1 MLDMDQQFEFK
12 KEYKMVLGI
21 LMGIGILTLVLAI
34 FLLPSNRVWA
44 NVLLNN
50 IYYLAFALVG
60 YLFISVHIV
69 GQAGWH
75 TSIQR
80 IPEAMGSFLP
90 VAAVLMGILL
100 FGAHDL
106 YHWTH
111 DHLDAILEGKTAYL
125 NMPFFILR
133 MAVYFGGWIFLGSR
147 IRKLSVKSDSDPDLK
162 YFRKSIYYGAA
173 YIVFF
178 AITSSTASW
187 DWIMSIDAH
196 WFSTLFGWYI
206 FISIFVSG
214 IAVIILIV
222 LFLKSQGY
230 LPHVNNEHIHDL
242 GKYLFAFSVFW
253 MYLWFSQYMLIW
265 YANIPEETVYFI
277 QRVEEYKFLFY
288 GNFIINFFVPFLIL
302 LHRKAPRLNRVMLI
316 GSVVVFIGHW
326 IDLFLAIMPGVLGDK
341 AAIGIFE
348 IGLTIGYGGLFLWVV
363 FRSLSKASLVPY
375 NHPFFKESQEYH
387 NL

>member
-1 MLDMDQQFEFK
+1 MDQQFEFK
-12 KEYKMVLGI
+12 KEYKIVLGI
-21 LMGIGILTLVLAI
+21 LIGIGIITLVISVAS
-34 FLLPSNRVWA
+34 LPSNRVWA
-44 NVLLNN
+44 NVLQNN
-50 IYYLAFALVG
+50 IYFLAFALVG

-90 VAAVLMGILL
+90 VAAVLMGVLL

-106 YHWTH
+106 YQWTNE
-111 DHLDAILEGKTAYL
+111 HLDPVLEKKTAYL
-125 NMPFFILR
+125 NIPFFILR
-133 MAVYFGGWIFLGSR
+133 MVVYFSGWIFLGSR
-147 IRKLSVKSDSDPDLK
+147 LRKFSVKSDTDPDLR
-162 YFRKSIYYGAA
+162 YFRKSIYYGSAFIA
-173 YIVFF
+173 FF
-178 AITSSTASW
+178 AVTSSTASW
-187 DWIMSIDAH
+187 DWIMSLDAH

-214 IAVIILIV
+214 IAVIILLV

-230 LPHVNNEHIHDL
+230 LPHVNNEHMHDL
-242 GKYLFAFSVFW
+242 GKYLFGFSIFW

-277 QRVEEYKFLFY
+277 QRVEEHKVLFY

-302 LHRKAPRLNRVMLI
+302 LHRRAPRLNRVMLV
-316 GSVVVFIGHW
+316 GAVVVFVGHW
-326 IDLFLAIMPGVLGDK
+326 IDLFLSIMPGVLGDK
-341 AAIGIFE
+341 TVIGIPE
-348 IGLTIGYGGLFLWVV
+348 IGLTVGYCGIFVWVV
-363 FRSLSKASLVPY
+363 FRSLTKASLVPF

>member
-1 MLDMDQQFEFK
+1 MDQQFEFK
-12 KEYKMVLGI
+12 RKYKIVLGI
-21 LMGIGILTLVLAI
+21 LIGIGVLTLI
-34 FLLPSNRVWA
+34 FSILMLPSNRVWA

-50 IYYLAFALVG
+50 FYYLAFALVG

-106 YHWTH
+106 YEWSHE
-111 DHLDAILEGKTAYL
+111 HLDARLEKKTAYL
-125 NMPFFILR
+125 NMPFFIIR

-147 IRKLSVKSDSDPDLK
+147 LRKLSVKSDSNPDLK
-162 YFRKSIYYGAA
+162 YFRRSIYYGSA
-173 YIVFF
+173 YIAFF

-196 WFSTLFGWYI
+196 WYSTLFGWYI

-222 LFLKSQGY
+222 MFLKSQGY
-230 LPHVNNEHIHDL
+230 LPHVNKEHMHDL
-242 GKYLFAFSVFW
+242 GKYLFGFSIFW

-277 QRVEEYKFLFY
+277 TRIEDHKVLFY

-302 LHRKAPRLNRVMLI
+302 IHRKAPRQNRVMLVGAI
-316 GSVVVFIGHW
+316 VVFVGHW
-326 IDLFLAIMPGVLGDK
+326 IDLYLSIMPGILGDK
-341 AAIGIFE
+341 AVIGIAE
-348 IGLTIGYGGLFLWVV
+348 IGLTVGYTGLFLWVV
-363 FRSLSKASLVPY
+363 FRSLSRASLVPL
-375 NHPFFKESQEYH
+375 NHPFLKESQEYH